1 MTPKMNSGRDE
12 QSESEYITKFDP
24 KVVSPLKRKLNSTVT
39 NTEISFSNL
48 ELDDTNKEKP
58 MTNTNKLLLT
68 GEIFFNKELIIDH
81 NGLRNGLRKKND
93 SKVFFGLSDIKDYTG
108 TNYNDFILNVSSKGS
123 YSSFANYTGRVFD
136 ISYSK
141 KNNDY
146 QISMI
151 NNSMCLY
158 YQIEHKFYFELERDY
173 LFLLGKIFIEFYQKE
188 EDHIKYLEIKIEY
201 GEESAQNEMY
211 TFSENEVPISIG
223 REGCKI
229 NINNKSISKTHAI
242 INFSQNYKTFSF
254 TDNQSTNGS
263 ILIMKEEDSL
273 KIKGDMKFKLNDIM
287 FHILELP

>member
-1 MTPKMNSGRDE
+1 MTPKMNSECNE
-12 QSESEYITKFDP
+12 QSEKFGA
-24 KVVSPLKRKLNSTVT
+24 KVSCPLKRKLNSTVT

-48 ELDDTNKEKP
+48 ELDDTNQEKP
-58 MTNTNKLLLT
+58 TTNTNKLLLT
-68 GEIFFNKELIIDH
+68 GEIFFNKELIIEH

-93 SKVFFGLSDIKDYTG
+93 SKVFFGISDIKDYTG
-108 TNYNDFILNVSSKGS
+108 TNYNDFLLNVSSKGS
-123 YSSFANYTGRVFD
+123 YSSFADHTGRVFE

-141 KNNDY
+141 KNNHY

-173 LFLLGKIFIEFYQKE
+173 LFLLGKTFIEFYQKE
-188 EDHIKYLEIKIEY
+188 EDHVKYLEVKIEY
-201 GEESAQNEMY
+201 GEESQENEMY
-211 TFSENEVPISIG
+211 TFSENQVPITIG
-223 REGCKI
+223 REGCNITI
-229 NINNKSISKTHAI
+229 NKKSISKTHAI
-242 INFSQNYKTFSF
+242 INFSKNLKTFSY